1 MKINLGKFCHALI
14 SKTAR
19 WRPGTTLVE
28 IVKAVTEHIDNP
40 DADYAVTLGKFLFL
54 NIFAAY
60 FCFFLKRS
68 VKNIWKIVWNSIE
81 ELLKWPKN
89 MVCLDIESLNIQI
102 VDSYRYNL
110 FCFYH
115 E

>member
-1 MKINLGKFCHALI
+1 MVRRPTFRFEKCTFNINLGKFCHALL

-54 NIFAAY
+54 NISSGY
-60 FCFFLKRS
+60 FCFLLF
-68 VKNIWKIVWNSIE
+68 IE
-81 ELLKWPKN
+81 IGKEYMENRMEFNRKALEMAKKYGLPRN
-89 MVCLDIESLNIQI
+89 
-102 VDSYRYNL
+102 
-110 FCFYH
+110 
-115 E
+115 

>member
-60 FCFFLKRS
+60 FCFFSKEIGKEYMENRMEFNRRAVEMAKKYGLPR
-68 VKNIWKIVWNSIE
+68 
-81 ELLKWPKN
+81 
-89 MVCLDIESLNIQI
+89 
-102 VDSYRYNL
+102 
-110 FCFYH
+110 H
-115 E
+115 